1 MAHNEKLAS
10 RVRTALA
17 HRQDVQERKMFG
29 GIIFLVSGKMCVS
42 VGKARLMCRIDP
54 VVHDAALQRRG
65 CRTVVM
71 SGRKYRGFVYVDGDT
86 VRSERELGRWIR
98 LALDFNT
105 RANPASRKRR

>member
-1 MAHNEKLAS
+1 MAHDEKLAS

-29 GIIFLVSGKMCVS
+29 GITFLVSGKMCVS

-54 VVHDAALQRRG
+54 AVHDVALQRRG

-71 SGRKYRGFVYVDGDT
+71 NGRKYRGFVYVDGDT
-86 VRSERELGRWIR
+86 VRSECDLGRWIW

>member
-1 MAHNEKLAS
+1 
-10 RVRTALA
+10 
-17 HRQDVQERKMFG
+17 MFG
-29 GIIFLVSGKMCVS
+29 GITFLVSGKMCVS
-42 VGKARLMCRIDP
+42 VGKARLMCRVDP

-86 VRSERELGRWIR
+86 VRSERELGWWIR

-105 RANPASRKRR
+105 RANPLRGNGR